1 MEEKQPEMWLQGDQ
15 FRRKNRDKI
24 VMGTKTPYPI
34 YSLKLKEILND
45 EMNRKMAKNDPNLSR
60 FDRRQGTDV
69 MILKIFFAKKLA
81 FLTQNLIMQNFYH
94 NICF

>member
-69 MILKIFFAKKLA
+69 MILKIFFCQKIGVFNSKLNYAK
-81 FLTQNLIMQNFYH
+81 FLS
-94 NICF
+94 